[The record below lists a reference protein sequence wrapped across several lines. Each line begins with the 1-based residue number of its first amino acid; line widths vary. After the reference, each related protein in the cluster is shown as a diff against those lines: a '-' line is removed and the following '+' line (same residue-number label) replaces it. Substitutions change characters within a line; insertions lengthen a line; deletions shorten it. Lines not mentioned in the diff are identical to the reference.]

1 MKIPVIVI
9 GGPTASGKTQLA
21 IEWALRINGEII
33 SCDSRQI
40 YKYMDIG
47 TAKPTLEERNLI
59 PHHLIDIIYPDEI
72 MSAGEFQK
80 LARACI
86 EDIYRRGKVPLL
98 VGGTGLYIRAVIRD
112 INFPPKVD
120 ESIREMIKEKVKKEG
135 LSRVYEELQRIDPV
149 TANKISP
156 NDEIRITRAL
166 EVYYATGKPISYYRR
181 GIDVD
186 YPEYNIVYFV
196 LNPPRDLLYKRI
208 EERVDKMIKLGLIDE
223 TKYILSL
230 GYSPEL
236 PSLQTLGYREI
247 IKYIHGM
254 YSLESAVEEIKKE
267 TRRYAKRQLTWFR
280 NEIRVRLIS
289 YEEVEDAF
297 CEVSRYRK

>member
-208 EERVDKMIKLGLIDE
+208 EERVDKMIKLGLIEE

>member
-21 IEWALRINGEII
+21 IEWALKLNGEIV

-47 TAKPTLEERNLI
+47 TAKPTLEERRLI
-59 PHHLIDIIYPDEI
+59 PHHLIDIIYPDEV

-80 LARACI
+80 LARKCI
-86 EDIYRRGKVPLL
+86 EEIYARGKIPLL

-112 INFPPKVD
+112 IDFPPKVD
-120 ESIREMIKEKVKKEG
+120 EKIREMIKEKIKEKG
-135 LSRVYEELQRIDPV
+135 LSNVYRELLEVDPV
-149 TANKISP
+149 TASKISP

-166 EVYYATGKPISYYRR
+166 EVYYATGKPISFYRR
-181 GIDVD
+181 GIDID
-186 YPEYNIVYFV
+186 YPKYDIVYFV

-208 EERVDKMIKLGLIDE
+208 EERVDKMIQLGLIEE
-223 TKYILSL
+223 TKHILNM
-230 GYSPEL
+230 GYSPGI

-247 IKYIHGM
+247 IKYLQGM
-254 YSLESAVEEIKKE
+254 YDLKSAIEEIKKE

-280 NEIRVRLIS
+280 NEIRVKLIS
-289 YEEVEDAF
+289 YEEVKNAF
-297 CEVSRYRK
+297 CKIARYRQ